1 MKFLHLIVPL
11 FVLLVSCAKDS
22 AAQKATAAPTHK
34 SLNERLNEK
43 NGYAQD
49 ANGNWKAQNDKR
61 SEFEGK
67 GESYY
72 AKKDFKQANYKTAD
86 YAKQSWWGNQDY
98 ARKSYTGNTDGSRFQ
113 KPSSSQSQSAQESS
127 TAAHVPADPYQTS
140 GYSTGAAREAGTAPV
155 RKTSNTAIE
164 DRRKVFQQ
172 PDIIDWQQQRGLSMD
187 QSKGLLGH

>member
-1 MKFLHLIVPL
+1 MKFLHLIVL
-11 FVLLVSCAKDS
+11 LSVLLASCAKDS
-22 AAQKATAAPTHK
+22 AANKSAAAPAHK

-72 AKKDFKQANYKTAD
+72 AKKDFQQTSYKTAD

-127 TAAHVPADPYQTS
+127 TAAHLPTDPYKTS
-140 GYSTGAAREAGTAPV
+140 GYTTGAAHEAGTAPV
-155 RKTSNTAIE
+155 RKTSNTAID
-164 DRRKVFQQ
+164 DRQKVFQQ
-172 PDIIDWQQQRGLSMD
+172 PDIIDWKEQRGLSMD